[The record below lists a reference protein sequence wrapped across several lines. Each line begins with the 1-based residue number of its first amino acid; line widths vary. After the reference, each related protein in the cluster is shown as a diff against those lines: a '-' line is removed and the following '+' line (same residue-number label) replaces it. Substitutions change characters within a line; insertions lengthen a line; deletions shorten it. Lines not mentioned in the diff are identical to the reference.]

1 MKTEMKSSLKL
12 FMRPF
17 LVVLG
22 FMLLYALVHAVLGF
36 YGEKDSASISQNLEK
51 TEIERQNSALSPKQ
65 EEANTTTTATEE
77 NPTKDSP
84 LPLETAT
91 QKQENKQ
98 EIKQETKQ
106 ENKQETKQENKQET
120 KQENKQETKQENKQE
135 TKQEN
140 KQETKQEQEKENE
153 PKQNSASSV
162 QNNQKTPTTPT
173 IGKKPL
179 EYKVAVS
186 GVNVRAFPST
196 KGKILG
202 SLAKDKSVKVLEIQN
217 DWAKIEFSNET
228 KGYVFL
234 KLLKKAE

>member
-22 FMLLYALVHAVLGF
+22 FMLLYALTHAALGF
-36 YGEKDSASISQNLEK
+36 YAKKDSASISQNLEK

-65 EEANTTTTATEE
+65 EETNTTTTATEE
-77 NPTKDSP
+77 NPTKDLP

-91 QKQENKQ
+91 Q
-98 EIKQETKQ
+98 
-106 ENKQETKQENKQET
+106 
-120 KQENKQETKQENKQE
+120 
-135 TKQEN
+135 KQEN

-153 PKQNSASSV
+153 PKQNSASPI
-162 QNNQKTPTTPT
+162 QNHQKTLSTPT

-179 EYKVAVS
+179 EYKAAVNS
-186 GVNVRAFPST
+186 VNVRAFPST

-202 SLAKDKSVKVLEIQN
+202 SLAKNKSVKVLEIQN

>member
-12 FMRPF
+12 FVRPF

-22 FMLLYALVHAVLGF
+22 FMLLYALAHVALGF

-65 EEANTTTTATEE
+65 EETNTATTATEE
-77 NPTKDSP
+77 NPTKDPP

-91 QKQENKQ
+91 QKQEA
-98 EIKQETKQ
+98 KQ
-106 ENKQETKQENKQET
+106 ENKQET
-120 KQENKQETKQENKQE
+120 
-135 TKQEN
+135 

-153 PKQNSASSV
+153 SKQNNASPI
-162 QNNQKTPTTPT
+162 QNHQKTLSTPT

-202 SLAKDKSVKVLEIQN
+202 SLAKNKSVKVLEIQN

>member
-1 MKTEMKSSLKL
+1 MKSSLKL

-22 FMLLYALVHAVLGF
+22 FMLLYALVHAALGF

-51 TEIERQNSALSPKQ
+51 TEMERQNSALSPKQ
-65 EEANTTTTATEE
+65 EETNTTTTATEE
-77 NPTKDSP
+77 NPTKDPP

-91 QKQENKQ
+91 QKQETKQ
-98 EIKQETKQ
+98 EI
-106 ENKQETKQENKQET
+106 
-120 KQENKQETKQENKQE
+120 
-135 TKQEN
+135 
-140 KQETKQEQEKENE
+140 KQEQEKENE
-153 PKQNSASSV
+153 PKQNSVSPI
-162 QNNQKTPTTPT
+162 QNNQKTLSTPT

-202 SLAKDKSVKVLEIQN
+202 SLAKNKSVKVLEIQN

>member
-12 FMRPF
+12 FAQPL
-17 LVVLG
+17 LVVLA
-22 FMLLYALVHAVLGF
+22 FMLLYALAHAALGF
-36 YGEKDSASISQNLEK
+36 YVKKDSTPISPNAEK
-51 TEIERQNSALSPKQ
+51 TEIEHQNSTLSPKQ

-77 NPTKDSP
+77 SPTKDTAPP
-84 LPLETAT
+84 LDTAA
-91 QKQENKQ
+91 QKQE
-98 EIKQETKQ
+98 T
-106 ENKQETKQENKQET
+106 
-120 KQENKQETKQENKQE
+120 
-135 TKQEN
+135 

-153 PKQNSASSV
+153 SKQDSV
-162 QNNQKTPTTPT
+162 PPIQNNQKAPTTPLM
-173 IGKKPL
+173 GKKPL

-202 SLAKDKSVKVLEIQN
+202 LLLKNKSVKVLEIQN
-217 DWAKIEFSNET
+217 DWAEIEFSNKT

>member
-22 FMLLYALVHAVLGF
+22 FMLLYALAHAALGF
-36 YGEKDSASISQNLEK
+36 YGEKDSTSISQNLEK
-51 TEIERQNSALSPKQ
+51 SEIERQNSALSPKQ
-65 EEANTTTTATEE
+65 EETNMTTTATEE

-91 QKQENKQ
+91 QKQEA
-98 EIKQETKQ
+98 KQ
-106 ENKQETKQENKQET
+106 ENKQEN
-120 KQENKQETKQENKQE
+120 
-135 TKQEN
+135 
-140 KQETKQEQEKENE
+140 KQEQEKENE
-153 PKQNSASSV
+153 PKQNSTSPI
-162 QNNQKTPTTPT
+162 QNHQKTLSTPT

-179 EYKVAVS
+179 EYKAAVNS
-186 GVNVRAFPST
+186 VNVRAFPST

-202 SLAKDKSVKVLEIQN
+202 SLAKNKSVKVLEIQN

>member
-12 FMRPF
+12 FMRPL
-17 LVVLG
+17 LVVLA
-22 FMLLYALVHAVLGF
+22 FMLLYALVHAALGF
-36 YGEKDSASISQNLEK
+36 YVKKDSAPINPNIEK
-51 TEIERQNSALSPKQ
+51 TETERQNSALSPKQ

-77 NPTKDSP
+77 SPTKDTAP
-84 LPLETAT
+84 PLETTA
-91 QKQENKQ
+91 QEK
-98 EIKQETKQ
+98 ET
-106 ENKQETKQENKQET
+106 
-120 KQENKQETKQENKQE
+120 
-135 TKQEN
+135 

-153 PKQNSASSV
+153 SKQDSV
-162 QNNQKTPTTPT
+162 SPIQNNQKTPTTPT
-173 IGKKPL
+173 MGKKPL

-202 SLAKDKSVKVLEIQN
+202 LLLKNKSVKVLEIQN
-217 DWAKIEFSNET
+217 DWAEIEFSNKT

>member
-1 MKTEMKSSLKL
+1 MKTEIKSSLKL
-12 FMRPF
+12 FVRPF

-51 TEIERQNSALSPKQ
+51 TEMERQNSALSPKQ
-65 EEANTTTTATEE
+65 EETNTTTTATEE

-91 QKQENKQ
+91 QEKENKQ
-98 EIKQETKQ
+98 E
-106 ENKQETKQENKQET
+106 N
-120 KQENKQETKQENKQE
+120 
-135 TKQEN
+135 
-140 KQETKQEQEKENE
+140 KQEQEKENE
-153 PKQNSASSV
+153 PKQNSAPPI
-162 QNNQKTPTTPT
+162 QNNQKTLSTPT

-179 EYKVAVS
+179 EYKAAVNS
-186 GVNVRAFPST
+186 VNVRAFPST

>member
-17 LVVLG
+17 LVVLA

-36 YGEKDSASISQNLEK
+36 YVKKDSAPISPNAEK
-51 TEIERQNSALSPKQ
+51 TEMERQNRALSPK
-65 EEANTTTTATEE
+65 EESNATTTATEQS
-77 NPTKDSP
+77 PTKDPP
-84 LPLETAT
+84 LPLETTA
-91 QKQENKQ
+91 QEK
-98 EIKQETKQ
+98 ETKQETKQ
-106 ENKQETKQENKQET
+106 G
-120 KQENKQETKQENKQE
+120 
-135 TKQEN
+135 
-140 KQETKQEQEKENE
+140 QEKENE
-153 PKQNSASSV
+153 PKQDSVSPV

-173 IGKKPL
+173 MGKKPL

-202 SLAKDKSVKVLEIQN
+202 LLLKNKSVKVLEIQN
-217 DWAKIEFSNET
+217 DWAEIEFSNKT

>member
-12 FMRPF
+12 FVRPF

-22 FMLLYALVHAVLGF
+22 FMLLYALAHAALGF
-36 YGEKDSASISQNLEK
+36 YGEKDSTSISQNLEK

-91 QKQENKQ
+91 QKQEA
-98 EIKQETKQ
+98 KQET
-106 ENKQETKQENKQET
+106 
-120 KQENKQETKQENKQE
+120 
-135 TKQEN
+135 

-153 PKQNSASSV
+153 PKQNSASPI
-162 QNNQKTPTTPT
+162 QNNQKAPTTPT

-179 EYKVAVS
+179 EYKAAVS

>member
-17 LVVLG
+17 LVVLA
-22 FMLLYALVHAVLGF
+22 FMLLYALAHATLGF
-36 YGEKDSASISQNLEK
+36 YVKKDSAPISPNVEK

-77 NPTKDSP
+77 SPTKDTAPP
-84 LPLETAT
+84 LDTAA
-91 QKQENKQ
+91 Q
-98 EIKQETKQ
+98 
-106 ENKQETKQENKQET
+106 
-120 KQENKQETKQENKQE
+120 
-135 TKQEN
+135 

-153 PKQNSASSV
+153 PKQDSV
-162 QNNQKTPTTPT
+162 SPIQNNQKAPTTPLM
-173 IGKKPL
+173 GKKPL

-186 GVNVRAFPST
+186 GVNVRTFPST
-196 KGKILG
+196 KGKIIG

-217 DWAKIEFSNET
+217 DWAEIELSNKT

>member
-17 LVVLG
+17 LVVLA
-22 FMLLYALVHAVLGF
+22 FMLLYALAHAILGF
-36 YGEKDSASISQNLEK
+36 YVKKDSAPINPNVEK
-51 TEIERQNSALSPKQ
+51 TETERQNSALSPKE
-65 EEANTTTTATEE
+65 EEANTAATAREE

-91 QKQENKQ
+91 QKQE
-98 EIKQETKQ
+98 IKQETKQ
-106 ENKQETKQENKQET
+106 D
-120 KQENKQETKQENKQE
+120 
-135 TKQEN
+135 
-140 KQETKQEQEKENE
+140 QEKENE
-153 PKQNSASSV
+153 PQQNSVSPV
-162 QNNQKTPTTPT
+162 QNHQKTLSTPT

-196 KGKILG
+196 KSKIIG

-217 DWAKIEFSNET
+217 DWAKIEFSNKT

>member
-22 FMLLYALVHAVLGF
+22 FMLLYALVHAALGF
-36 YGEKDSASISQNLEK
+36 YAKKDSASISQNLEK
-51 TEIERQNSALSPKQ
+51 TETERQNSVLSPKQ
-65 EEANTTTTATEE
+65 EETNTTTTATEE
-77 NPTKDSP
+77 NPTKDPP
-84 LPLETAT
+84 LPLETTT
-91 QKQENKQ
+91 QKQ

-106 ENKQETKQENKQET
+106 D
-120 KQENKQETKQENKQE
+120 
-135 TKQEN
+135 
-140 KQETKQEQEKENE
+140 QEKENE
-153 PKQNSASSV
+153 PQQNSVSPV
-162 QNNQKTPTTPT
+162 QNHQKTLSTPT

-179 EYKVAVS
+179 EYKAAVNS
-186 GVNVRAFPST
+186 VNVRAFPST

-202 SLAKDKSVKVLEIQN
+202 SLAKNKSVKVLEIQN

>member
-12 FMRPF
+12 FVRPF

-22 FMLLYALVHAVLGF
+22 FMLLYALAHAALGF
-36 YGEKDSASISQNLEK
+36 YAKKDSVQINQNLEK
-51 TEIERQNSALSPKQ
+51 TEIERQNSALLPKQ
-65 EEANTTTTATEE
+65 EEANMATTATEE
-77 NPTKDSP
+77 NPAKDSP
-84 LPLETAT
+84 LSLETPT
-91 QKQENKQ
+91 Q
-98 EIKQETKQ
+98 KQ
-106 ENKQETKQENKQET
+106 ENKQETKQG
-120 KQENKQETKQENKQE
+120 
-135 TKQEN
+135 
-140 KQETKQEQEKENE
+140 TKQEQETENE
-153 PKQNSASSV
+153 SKQNSVSSI
-162 QNNQKTPTTPT
+162 QNNQKTLSTPT

-179 EYKVAVS
+179 EYKVAVNS
-186 GVNVRAFPST
+186 VNVRAFPST

>member
-1 MKTEMKSSLKL
+1 MVGMKTEMKSSLKL

-22 FMLLYALVHAVLGF
+22 FMLLYVLVHAALGF
-36 YGEKDSASISQNLEK
+36 YAKKDSASISQNLEK
-51 TEIERQNSALSPKQ
+51 SEIERQNSALLPKQ
-65 EEANTTTTATEE
+65 EEANTATTATEE
-77 NPTKDSP
+77 NPAKDSP

-91 QKQENKQ
+91 QEK
-98 EIKQETKQ
+98 
-106 ENKQETKQENKQET
+106 
-120 KQENKQETKQENKQE
+120 
-135 TKQEN
+135 EN

-153 PKQNSASSV
+153 PKQNSASPI
-162 QNNQKTPTTPT
+162 QNHQKTLSTPT

-179 EYKVAVS
+179 EYKAAVNS
-186 GVNVRAFPST
+186 VNVRAFPST

-202 SLAKDKSVKVLEIQN
+202 SLAKNKSVKVLEIQN

>member
-1 MKTEMKSSLKL
+1 MKSSLKL
-12 FMRPF
+12 FVRPF

-22 FMLLYALVHAVLGF
+22 FMLLYALAHAALGF
-36 YGEKDSASISQNLEK
+36 YGEKDSASINQNLEK
-51 TEIERQNSALSPKQ
+51 TEIERQNSTLSPKQ
-65 EEANTTTTATEE
+65 EETNTATTATEE
-77 NPTKDSP
+77 SPTKDSP
-84 LPLETAT
+84 LPLETAM
-91 QKQENKQ
+91 Q
-98 EIKQETKQ
+98 
-106 ENKQETKQENKQET
+106 
-120 KQENKQETKQENKQE
+120 KQE

-153 PKQNSASSV
+153 SKQNSASPA
-162 QNNQKTPTTPT
+162 QNNQKTLSTPT

-179 EYKVAVS
+179 EYKAAVNS
-186 GVNVRAFPST
+186 VNVRAFPST

-202 SLAKDKSVKVLEIQN
+202 SLAKNKSVKVLEIQN

>member
-12 FMRPF
+12 FVRPF

-22 FMLLYALVHAVLGF
+22 FMLLYALVHAALGL

-51 TEIERQNSALSPKQ
+51 TEIERQNSTLSPKQ
-65 EEANTTTTATEE
+65 EEANATTTATEE

-84 LPLETAT
+84 LPLETPT
-91 QKQENKQ
+91 QEK
-98 EIKQETKQ
+98 
-106 ENKQETKQENKQET
+106 
-120 KQENKQETKQENKQE
+120 
-135 TKQEN
+135 EN

-153 PKQNSASSV
+153 PKQNSASPI
-162 QNNQKTPTTPT
+162 QNHQKTLSTST

-179 EYKVAVS
+179 EYKAAVNS
-186 GVNVRAFPST
+186 VNVRAFPST

-202 SLAKDKSVKVLEIQN
+202 SLAKNKSVKVLEIQN

>member
-1 MKTEMKSSLKL
+1 MKSSLKL

-22 FMLLYALVHAVLGF
+22 FMLLYALAHAALGF
-36 YGEKDSASISQNLEK
+36 YAKKDSTSTSQNLEK

-65 EEANTTTTATEE
+65 EEANATTTATEE
-77 NPTKDSP
+77 NPTKDPP
-84 LPLETAT
+84 LPSETAT
-91 QKQENKQ
+91 QKQE
-98 EIKQETKQ
+98 I
-106 ENKQETKQENKQET
+106 
-120 KQENKQETKQENKQE
+120 
-135 TKQEN
+135 

-153 PKQNSASSV
+153 PKQNSASPT

-196 KGKILG
+196 KGKIIG

>member
-12 FMRPF
+12 FAQPL
-17 LVVLG
+17 LVVLA
-22 FMLLYALVHAVLGF
+22 FMLLYALAHAVLGF
-36 YGEKDSASISQNLEK
+36 YVKKDSAPISPNAEK
-51 TEIERQNSALSPKQ
+51 TEMERQNSALSPKQ

-77 NPTKDSP
+77 SPTKDTAP
-84 LPLETAT
+84 PLETAA
-91 QKQENKQ
+91 QEKENKQ
-98 EIKQETKQ
+98 EI
-106 ENKQETKQENKQET
+106 
-120 KQENKQETKQENKQE
+120 
-135 TKQEN
+135 
-140 KQETKQEQEKENE
+140 KQEQEKENE
-153 PKQNSASSV
+153 PKQNNASPV

-173 IGKKPL
+173 MGKKPL

-202 SLAKDKSVKVLEIQN
+202 LLLKDKSVKVLEIQN
-217 DWAKIEFSNET
+217 DWAEIEFSNKT

>member
-22 FMLLYALVHAVLGF
+22 FMLLYALVHAALGF

-51 TEIERQNSALSPKQ
+51 TEIERQNSALLPKQ
-65 EEANTTTTATEE
+65 EETNTATTATEE
-77 NPTKDSP
+77 NPTKDPP
-84 LPLETAT
+84 LPLETPT
-91 QKQENKQ
+91 Q
-98 EIKQETKQ
+98 KQETKQ
-106 ENKQETKQENKQET
+106 EQEK
-120 KQENKQETKQENKQE
+120 
-135 TKQEN
+135 EN

-153 PKQNSASSV
+153 SKQNSAPPI
-162 QNNQKTPTTPT
+162 QNHQKTLSTPT

-202 SLAKDKSVKVLEIQN
+202 SLAKNKSVKVLEIQN

>member
-1 MKTEMKSSLKL
+1 MKSSLKL

-22 FMLLYALVHAVLGF
+22 FMLLYALAHAALGF

-51 TEIERQNSALSPKQ
+51 TEIERQNSAFSPKQ

-98 EIKQETKQ
+98 E
-106 ENKQETKQENKQET
+106 
-120 KQENKQETKQENKQE
+120 
-135 TKQEN
+135 
-140 KQETKQEQEKENE
+140 TKQEQEKENE
-153 PKQNSASSV
+153 PKQNSASPT
-162 QNNQKTPTTPT
+162 QNNQKTLSTPT

-179 EYKVAVS
+179 EYKVAVNS
-186 GVNVRAFPST
+186 VNVRAFPST

-202 SLAKDKSVKVLEIQN
+202 SLAKNKSVKVLEIQN

>member
-1 MKTEMKSSLKL
+1 MKSSLKL
-12 FMRPF
+12 FVRPF

-22 FMLLYALVHAVLGF
+22 FMLLYALAHAALGF

-65 EEANTTTTATEE
+65 EETNTTTTATEE
-77 NPTKDSP
+77 NPTKDPP
-84 LPLETAT
+84 LPLETPT
-91 QKQENKQ
+91 QEK
-98 EIKQETKQ
+98 
-106 ENKQETKQENKQET
+106 
-120 KQENKQETKQENKQE
+120 
-135 TKQEN
+135 EN

-153 PKQNSASSV
+153 PKQNSASPI
-162 QNNQKTPTTPT
+162 QNHQKTLSTPT

-179 EYKVAVS
+179 EYKAAVNS
-186 GVNVRAFPST
+186 VNVRAFPST

-202 SLAKDKSVKVLEIQN
+202 SLAKNKSVKVLEIQN
-217 DWAKIEFSNET
+217 DWAEIEFSNKT